1 MSWRVRAHLAFQA
14 GSGMAAWAEAQM
26 AVRVTHDH
34 DPNRQQI
41 NEERSHNTRDGDTLD
56 VDLFL
61 ATEALAADTYATLT
75 AASVTAWLEPD
86 TDDAV
91 SFVDYH
97 FCEHDG
103 VPAPCAV
110 TERWTQQRP

>member
-34 DPNRQQI
+34 DPNRQQA
-41 NEERSHNTRDGDTLD
+41 NEERSHNTRTGDTLD

-61 ATEALAADTYATLT
+61 ATEALAVDTYATLT
-75 AASVTAWLEPD
+75 TGSVTAWLKPPAGDPPE
-86 TDDAV
+86 V

-97 FCEHDG
+97 FCEHDDP
-103 VPAPCAV
+103 PAPC
-110 TERWTQQRP
+110 TLTTRWDQP